1 MALHQFIEKPL
12 KTLLINN
19 MNKAFSHL
27 RVSSEYSITQGL
39 LTINQLVECAKKYSV
54 PSLALTDKSNMFA
67 MVKFFSKCE
76 AEGIKPISGSSLKVI
91 FDEDDTSHELLFL
104 AKNNNG
110 HKNLMKVISMAHNNF
125 TYQNPII
132 NFKDLQEFK
141 NDVIAISGGK
151 DSHLFEL
158 IKRKKN
164 NEANNRIDKFLKFF
178 KDNFF
183 IEVQKTNRSDEHEY
197 FSNILPLACSK
208 GVPLIATN
216 DVLFS
221 RPDDYETHETKVC
234 INTGRTLNDP
244 NREKIF
250 SNEQYF
256 KSPKEMQDLF
266 NGFDELID
274 NTNEIAKKC
283 NVSLHAKEYFL
294 PEYPVPKEHN
304 FDSYI
309 SELSHEKLNQLII
322 DFDIKKKEIYKQ
334 RLDYELNQIKK
345 MGFSSYFLIV
355 YDFIQ
360 WSKDND
366 VPVGPGRGS
375 GAGSLV
381 AYSLGITTLD
391 PIDHGLLFERFLNPE
406 RISMPDFDI
415 DFCME
420 KRDSVIEYVSKKYGA
435 EAVSQIATFGTMA
448 ARAVVRDVARAMG
461 KPYALGDRISKMIP
475 FAPGMTLDRA
485 KEEQPVFAQA
495 TKNDPEVREVVDL
508 AYKLEGIARNVGKHA
523 GGVVIAPGSLSD
535 FCPIY
540 NDRQSSSIM
549 TQYDKDDVEKIG
561 LVKFDFLGLRTLT
574 VIDKALKSINRSLKK
589 GEKKLNLDNI
599 PLNDPKV
606 FELLSSGKT
615 MAVFQLES
623 TGMRDLIKKL
633 KPTKFEEITAL
644 LALYRPGPLNSGMHT
659 TFVDRKH
666 GRSQVTYPHELLEPV
681 LSETYG
687 VIVYQEQVMEAAR
700 VLAGYSMGQADIL
713 RRVMGKK
720 KVEEMEEQREIFI
733 KGCDKKSIPAKTA
746 EKIFELIE
754 QFAEYGFNKSH
765 SAAYAVISYQ
775 TAFLKTYYPEHFMAA
790 VLSTELGNTD
800 KIYSL
805 IKECERMNINVLKPN
820 ILSSNKMF
828 LVNDAGDIEYGLGA
842 VKGVADSFIKHV
854 CEIRKSKS
862 FNDLWDFSKK
872 VDIKL
877 GGKKS
882 LEALSQSGA
891 FDSIAPSRSI
901 AISCIEDM
909 LKDGSKNMSKQ
920 AGMSG
925 DLFSS
930 LNDSFDPYEKYKNI
944 QDMNLS
950 ELLSLEKK
958 SLGYYLSGHP
968 VNAIE
973 TKVNSLRS
981 IKINKLNYDTKKAS
995 LVVLI
1000 NSVRQIK
1007 DKKGKPLTF
1016 INFDDGSGVM
1026 DGIVPSE
1033 VLEDCHEILKDG
1045 KILVVKGAVEID
1057 DYRSKEIGDA
1067 MFRMRVKEVKSL
1079 DEELLRK
1086 IQEVT
1091 LNLEKSDLFS
1101 LEELSDKLEKLN
1113 KELWKSSGC
1122 ILNVKVITN
1131 DSEAIIDLGDKF
1143 KFEPTLSNLSL
1154 LDEAFG
1160 KNALEI

>member
-1 MALHQFIEKPL
+1 MKNI
-12 KTLLINN
+12 
-19 MNKAFSHL
+19 FSHL
-27 RVSSEYSITQGL
+27 RISSEFSISQGL
-39 LTINQLVECAKKYSV
+39 LTINQIVDCAQKNNIPSV
-54 PSLALTDKSNMFA
+54 ALTDKSNMFA
-67 MVKFFSKCE
+67 MVKFFNKCE
-76 AEGIKPISGSSLKVI
+76 AAGIKPISGSSIRVI
-91 FDEDDTSHELLFL
+91 FDGDDSSHDLLCL
-104 AKNNNG
+104 AKNNDG
-110 HKNLMKVISMAHNNF
+110 HRNLMQVISSAHNNYN
-125 TYQNPII
+125 YQSPII
-132 NFKDLQEFK
+132 NFDDLKTFKD
-141 NDVIAISGGK
+141 DIVVISGGK
-151 DSHLFEL
+151 DSHIYEL
-158 IKRKKN
+158 SKQNKLEEIENK
-164 NEANNRIDKFLKFF
+164 IDDFLMVF
-178 KDNFF
+178 KDDFF
-183 IEVQKTNRSDEHEY
+183 IEVQKTNRPDEIDY
-197 FSNILPLACSK
+197 FSNILPLSSKK

-216 DVLFS
+216 DVLFAKK
-221 RPDDYETHETKVC
+221 DDYEIHETKVC
-234 INTGRTLNDP
+234 INTGKTLNDP
-244 NREKIF
+244 NREKPF
-250 SNEQYF
+250 SDEQYF
-256 KSPKEMQDLF
+256 KSSDEMQKLF

-274 NTNEIAKKC
+274 NTNEVAKKC
-283 NVSLHAKEYFL
+283 NVSLHTKGYFL
-294 PEYPVPKEHN
+294 PEYPVPKEHD
-304 FDSYI
+304 FDSFLVD
-309 SELSHEKLNQLII
+309 LSTKRLSSLIDKFEKAKQTTYL
-322 DFDIKKKEIYKQ
+322 Q
-334 RLDYELNQIKK
+334 RLEYELNQIKK

-420 KRDSVIEYVSKKYGA
+420 KRDSVIDYVSKKYGA
-435 EAVSQIATFGTMA
+435 DAVSQIATFGTMA

-495 TKNDPEVREVVDL
+495 AKNDAEVREVVDL

-540 NDRQSSSIM
+540 NDRQSSSVM

-574 VIDKALKSINRSLKK
+574 VIDKALKSININLKN
-589 GEKKLNLDNI
+589 KLDLDNI
-599 PLNDPKV
+599 PMDDQKV
-606 FELLSSGKT
+606 FDLLSSGKT

-666 GRSQVTYPHELLEPV
+666 GKSPVTYPHELLEPV

-687 VIVYQEQVMEAAR
+687 VIVYQEQVMESAR
-700 VLAGYSMGQADIL
+700 VLAGYSMGEADIL

-720 KVEEMEEQREIFI
+720 KIEEMEEQREIFV
-733 KGCDKKSIPAKTA
+733 KGCEKNSIPEKKAN
-746 EKIFELIE
+746 KIFELIE

-800 KIYSL
+800 KIHAL
-805 IKECERMNINVLKPN
+805 IQECKRMGIKVLKPN
-820 ILSSNKMF
+820 ILTSNKMF
-828 LVNDAGDIEYGLGA
+828 LVNNNSDIEYGLGA
-842 VKGVADSFIKHV
+842 IKGVADAFIQHV
-854 CEIRKSKS
+854 CQVRKSNK

-891 FDSIAPSRSI
+891 FDSIAPSRSV
-901 AISCIEDM
+901 AVSCIEDM
-909 LKDGSKNMSKQ
+909 LKDGSNNSSKQ
-920 AGMSG
+920 TAMSG

-930 LNDSFDPYEKYKNI
+930 LNESFDPYEKYKNI
-944 QDMNLS
+944 TDIGLS

-973 TKVNSLRS
+973 K
-981 IKINKLNYDTKKAS
+981 KINKLRSKTISKLDHDTKKAS
-995 LVVLI
+995 IVCLV

-1016 INFDDGSGVM
+1016 INFDDGTGVM
-1026 DGIVPSE
+1026 DGVVPSE
-1033 VLEDCHEILKDG
+1033 VLDNCHTILKEG
-1045 KILVVKGAVEID
+1045 QILIVKGVVEID
-1057 DYRSKEIGDA
+1057 DYRSKELGDA
-1067 MFRMRVKEVKSL
+1067 MFRMRVKEVHSLDAELSKKVKDVVINLEESELISL
-1079 DEELLRK
+1079 DE
-1086 IQEVT
+1086 
-1091 LNLEKSDLFS
+1091 F
-1101 LEELSDKLEKLN
+1101 SDKLEKV
-1113 KELWKSSGC
+1113 KREFWTTSGC
-1122 ILNVKVITN
+1122 NLFVKVITK
-1131 DSEAIIDLGDKF
+1131 DSEAIIDVGEKF
-1143 KFEPTLSNLSL
+1143 RFEPTIENLNF
-1154 LDEAFG
+1154 LDDIFG

>member
-1 MALHQFIEKPL
+1 MQ
-12 KTLLINN
+12 
-19 MNKAFSHL
+19 
-27 RVSSEYSITQGL
+27 
-39 LTINQLVECAKKYSV
+39 
-54 PSLALTDKSNMFA
+54 
-67 MVKFFSKCE
+67 
-76 AEGIKPISGSSLKVI
+76 
-91 FDEDDTSHELLFL
+91 
-104 AKNNNG
+104 
-110 HKNLMKVISMAHNNF
+110 VISTAHNNYN
-125 TYQNPII
+125 YQSPII
-132 NFKDLQEFK
+132 NFDDLKTFKD
-141 NDVIAISGGK
+141 DIVVISGGK
-151 DSHLFEL
+151 DSHIYEL
-158 IKRKKN
+158 SKQNKLEEIENK
-164 NEANNRIDKFLKFF
+164 IDDFLMVF
-178 KDNFF
+178 KDDFF
-183 IEVQKTNRSDEHEY
+183 IEVQKTNRPDEIDY
-197 FSNILPLACSK
+197 FSNILPLSSKK

-216 DVLFS
+216 DVLFAKK
-221 RPDDYETHETKVC
+221 DDYEIHETKVC
-234 INTGRTLNDP
+234 INTGKTLNDP
-244 NREKIF
+244 NREKPF
-250 SNEQYF
+250 SDEQYF
-256 KSPKEMQDLF
+256 KSSDEMQKLF

-274 NTNEIAKKC
+274 NTNEVAKKC
-283 NVSLHAKEYFL
+283 NVSLHTKGYFL
-294 PEYPVPKEHN
+294 PEYPVPKEHD
-304 FDSYI
+304 FDSFLVD
-309 SELSHEKLNQLII
+309 LSTKRLSSLIDKFEKAKQTTYL
-322 DFDIKKKEIYKQ
+322 Q
-334 RLDYELNQIKK
+334 RLEYELNQIKK

-420 KRDSVIEYVSKKYGA
+420 KRDSVIDYVSKKYGA
-435 EAVSQIATFGTMA
+435 DAVSQIATFGTMA

-495 TKNDPEVREVVDL
+495 AKNDAEVREVVDL

-540 NDRQSSSIM
+540 NDRQSSSVM

-574 VIDKALKSINRSLKK
+574 VIDKALKSININLKD
-589 GEKKLNLDNI
+589 KLDLDNI
-599 PLNDPKV
+599 PMDDQKV
-606 FELLSSGKT
+606 FDLLSSGKT

-666 GRSQVTYPHELLEPV
+666 GKSPVTYPHELLEPV

-687 VIVYQEQVMEAAR
+687 VIVYQEQVMESAR
-700 VLAGYSMGQADIL
+700 VLAGYSMGEADIL

-720 KVEEMEEQREIFI
+720 KIEEMEEQREIFV
-733 KGCDKKSIPAKTA
+733 KGCEKNSIPEKKAN
-746 EKIFELIE
+746 KIFELIE

-800 KIYSL
+800 KIHAL
-805 IKECERMNINVLKPN
+805 IQECKRMGIKVLKPN
-820 ILSSNKMF
+820 ILTSNKMF
-828 LVNDAGDIEYGLGA
+828 LVNNNSDIEYGLGA
-842 VKGVADSFIKHV
+842 IKGVADAFIQHV
-854 CEIRKSKS
+854 CQVRKSNK

-891 FDSIAPSRSI
+891 FDSIAPSRSV
-901 AISCIEDM
+901 AVSCIEDM
-909 LKDGSKNMSKQ
+909 LKDGSNNSSKQ
-920 AGMSG
+920 TAMSG

-930 LNDSFDPYEKYKNI
+930 LNESFDPYEKYKNI
-944 QDMNLS
+944 TDIGLS

-973 TKVNSLRS
+973 K
-981 IKINKLNYDTKKAS
+981 KINKLRSKTISKLDHDTKKAS
-995 LVVLI
+995 IVCLV

-1016 INFDDGSGVM
+1016 INFDDGTGVM
-1026 DGIVPSE
+1026 DGVVPSE
-1033 VLEDCHEILKDG
+1033 VLDNCHTILKEG
-1045 KILVVKGAVEID
+1045 QILIVKGVVEID
-1057 DYRSKEIGDA
+1057 DYRSKELGDA
-1067 MFRMRVKEVKSL
+1067 MFRMRVKEVHSLDSELSKKVKDVVINLEESELISL
-1079 DEELLRK
+1079 DE
-1086 IQEVT
+1086 
-1091 LNLEKSDLFS
+1091 F
-1101 LEELSDKLEKLN
+1101 SDKLEKV
-1113 KELWKSSGC
+1113 KREFWTTSGC
-1122 ILNVKVITN
+1122 NLFVKVITK
-1131 DSEAIIDLGDKF
+1131 DSEAIIDIGEKF
-1143 KFEPTLSNLSL
+1143 RFEPTIENLNF
-1154 LDEAFG
+1154 LDDIFG

>member
-1 MALHQFIEKPL
+1 MEK
-12 KTLLINN
+12 T
-19 MNKAFSHL
+19 FSHL

-39 LTINQLVECAKKYSV
+39 LTINQLVDCAKKHSV

-67 MVKFFSKCE
+67 MVKFFNKCE
-76 AEGIKPISGSSLKVI
+76 SAGVKPISGSSIRVI
-91 FDEDDTSHELLFL
+91 FDGDDSSHELLCL

-110 HKNLMKVISMAHNNF
+110 HKNLMRAISKAHNNYS
-125 TYQNPII
+125 YQTPIL
-132 NFKDLQEFK
+132 NFNDLEEFR
-141 NDVIAISGGK
+141 NDVIVISGGK

-158 IKRKKN
+158 IKRKKI
-164 NEANNRIDKFLKFF
+164 EEVDNRIDKFLDVFQ
-178 KDNFF
+178 DDFF
-183 IEVQKTNRSDEHEY
+183 IEIQKTNRPDEQE
-197 FSNILPLACSK
+197 FLTNILPISNSK
-208 GVPLIATN
+208 GVPLIVTN

-221 RPDDYETHETKVC
+221 EKNDYETHETKVC

-244 NREKIF
+244 NREKPF
-250 SNEQYF
+250 SSEQYF
-256 KSPKEMQDLF
+256 KSPDEMSNLF
-266 NGFDELID
+266 VDFDELIK
-274 NTNEIAKKC
+274 NTNEVAKKC
-283 NVSLHAKEYFL
+283 NVSLHTEGYFL
-294 PEYPVPKEHN
+294 PEYPVPNEHD

-309 SELSHEKLNQLII
+309 AELSHKKLNQII
-322 DFDIKKKEIYKQ
+322 VNFDDKKKEEYKQ
-334 RLDYELNQIKK
+334 RLEYELNQIKK

-391 PIDHGLLFERFLNPE
+391 PITHGLLFERFLNPE

-420 KRDSVIEYVSKKYGA
+420 KRDRVIDYVSKKYGS

-495 TKNDPEVREVVDL
+495 AKNDSEVREVVDL

-574 VIDKALKSINRSLKK
+574 VIDKAVKSINKSFQN
-589 GEKKLNLDNI
+589 GEEQLNLDSI

-720 KVEEMEEQREIFI
+720 KVEEMEEQREIFV
-733 KGCDKKSIPAKTA
+733 KGCDKNSIPAKTA

-775 TAFLKTYYPEHFMAA
+775 TAYLKTYYPEHFMAA

-800 KIYSL
+800 KIHAL
-805 IKECERMNINVLKPN
+805 IQECKRMNINVLKPN

-828 LVNDAGDIEYGLGA
+828 LVNEDGDIEYGLGA
-842 VKGVADSFIKHV
+842 IKGVADAFIKHV
-854 CEIRKSKS
+854 CQIRETNT

-891 FDSIAPSRSI
+891 FDSISPSRSI
-901 AISCIEDM
+901 AISCVEDM
-909 LKDGSKNMSKQ
+909 LKDGSKNISKQ
-920 AGMSG
+920 VGMSG

-930 LNDSFDPYEKYKNI
+930 LDDSFDPYEKYKNTP
-944 QDMNLS
+944 DMNLS
-950 ELLSLEKK
+950 ELLALEKK

-973 TKVNSLRS
+973 TKVNRLRS
-981 IKINKLNYDTKKAS
+981 TKIHELSHDTKKAS

-1016 INFDDGSGVM
+1016 INFDDGTGVM
-1026 DGIVPSE
+1026 DGVVPSE

-1079 DEELLRK
+1079 DQELSKK
-1086 IQEVT
+1086 IQEVI

-1101 LEELSDKLEKLN
+1101 LEELSEKLEKLN
-1113 KELWKSSGC
+1113 KDLWKSSGC
-1122 ILNVKVITN
+1122 NLNVKVITN
-1131 DSEAIIDLGDKF
+1131 DSEAIIDMGDKF

-1154 LDEAFG
+1154 LDETFG

>member
-1 MALHQFIEKPL
+1 MEK
-12 KTLLINN
+12 T
-19 MNKAFSHL
+19 FSHL

-39 LTINQLVECAKKYSV
+39 LTINQLVDCAKKHSV
-54 PSLALTDKSNMFA
+54 PSIALTDKSNMFA
-67 MVKFFSKCE
+67 MVKFFNKCE
-76 AEGIKPISGSSLKVI
+76 SAGIKPISGSSIRVI
-91 FDEDDTSHELLFL
+91 FDGDDASHELLCL

-110 HKNLMKVISMAHNNF
+110 HKNLMRAISKAHNNYL
-125 TYQNPII
+125 YQTPIL
-132 NFKDLQEFK
+132 NFNDLEEFR
-141 NDVIAISGGK
+141 NDVIVISGGK

-158 IKRKKN
+158 VKRKKID
-164 NEANNRIDKFLKFF
+164 EATNRIDKFLDVFQE
-178 KDNFF
+178 DFF
-183 IEVQKTNRSDEHEY
+183 IEIQKTKRPDEQE
-197 FSNILPLACSK
+197 FLTNILPISNSK

-221 RPDDYETHETKVC
+221 EKNDYEIHETKVC

-244 NREKIF
+244 NREKPF
-250 SNEQYF
+250 SSEQYF
-256 KSPKEMQDLF
+256 KSPDEMSNLF
-266 NGFDELID
+266 IDFDEIIK
-274 NTNEIAKKC
+274 NTNEVAKKC
-283 NVSLHAKEYFL
+283 NVSLHTEGYFL
-294 PEYPVPKEHN
+294 PEYPVPDKHD

-309 SELSHEKLNQLII
+309 AELSHKKLNQLVINFE
-322 DFDIKKKEIYKQ
+322 DKKKEEYKQ

-381 AYSLGITTLD
+381 AFSLGITTLD
-391 PIDHGLLFERFLNPE
+391 PIAHGLLFERFLNPE
-406 RISMPDFDI
+406 RVSMPDFDI

-420 KRDSVIEYVSKKYGA
+420 KRDSVIEYVSNKYGS

-495 TKNDPEVREVVDL
+495 VKNDSEVKEVVDL

-523 GGVVIAPGSLSD
+523 GGVVIAPGNLSD
-535 FCPIY
+535 FCPTY
-540 NDRQSSSIM
+540 NDRHSSSIM

-574 VIDKALKSINRSLKK
+574 VIDKALKSINRSFQK
-589 GEKKLNLDNI
+589 GEEKLNLDNI
-599 PLNDPKV
+599 PLNDPNV

-666 GRSQVTYPHELLEPV
+666 GKSQVTYPHELLEPV
-681 LSETYG
+681 LAETYG

-720 KVEEMEEQREIFI
+720 KIDEMEEQREIFI
-733 KGCDKKSIPAKTA
+733 EGCDKNSIPEKKAK
-746 EKIFELIE
+746 KIFELIE

-775 TAFLKTYYPEHFMAA
+775 TAYLKTYYPEHFMAA

-800 KIYSL
+800 KIYAL
-805 IKECERMNINVLKPN
+805 IQECKRMNINVLKPN
-820 ILSSNKMF
+820 ILSSTKMF
-828 LVNDAGDIEYGLGA
+828 LVNQNGDIEYGLGA
-842 VKGVADSFIKHV
+842 IKGVADSFIEHV
-854 CEIRKSKS
+854 CQIRETST
-862 FNDLWDFSKK
+862 FNDLWDFSKQ

-891 FDSIAPSRSI
+891 FDIIAPSRSI
-901 AISCIEDM
+901 AIACIEDM
-909 LKDGSKNMSKQ
+909 LKDGSKNISKQ
-920 AGMSG
+920 SGMSG

-930 LNDSFDPYEKYKNI
+930 LDNSFDPYEKYKNT

-950 ELLSLEKK
+950 ELLALEKK

-973 TKVNSLRS
+973 SKVNRLRS
-981 IKINKLNYDTKKAS
+981 TKIHKLNHDTKKAA

-1016 INFDDGSGVM
+1016 INFDDGTGVM
-1026 DGIVPSE
+1026 DGIISSE
-1033 VLEDCHEILKDG
+1033 VIEECHEILKDG
-1045 KILVVKGAVEID
+1045 NILVVKGAVEID

-1079 DEELLRK
+1079 DSELSKK
-1086 IQEVT
+1086 IQEIT
-1091 LNLEKSDLFS
+1091 LNMEKSDLFS
-1101 LEELSDKLEKLN
+1101 LEELSDRLEKLN
-1113 KELWKSSGC
+1113 KDLWKTSGC
-1122 ILNVKVITN
+1122 NLNVKVITN

-1154 LDEAFG
+1154 LDETFG

>member
-1 MALHQFIEKPL
+1 M
-12 KTLLINN
+12 NN
-19 MNKAFSHL
+19 IFSHL
-27 RVSSEYSITQGL
+27 RVSSEYSISQGL
-39 LTINQLVECAKKYSV
+39 LTIDQIVDCAKKNTIPSV
-54 PSLALTDKSNMFA
+54 ALTDKSNMFA
-67 MVKFFSKCE
+67 MVKFFNKCE
-76 AEGIKPISGSSLKVI
+76 AAGIKPISGASIRVI
-91 FDEDDTSHELLFL
+91 FDGDDSSHELLCL
-104 AKNNNG
+104 AKNNDG
-110 HKNLMKVISMAHNNF
+110 HRNLMQAISFAHNNY
-125 TYQNPII
+125 TYQTPII
-132 NFKDLQEFK
+132 NFNDLKSFKD
-141 NDVIAISGGK
+141 NIVIVSGGK
-151 DSHLFEL
+151 DSHIFEL
-158 IKRKKN
+158 SKQNKLNEVEKK
-164 NEANNRIDKFLKFF
+164 IDDFLTVF
-178 KDNFF
+178 KSDFF
-183 IEVQKTNRSDEHEY
+183 IEVQKTSRPDEIDF
-197 FSNILPLACSK
+197 FSNILPLSNKK
-208 GVPLIATN
+208 GIPLIATN

-221 RPDDYETHETKVC
+221 SKDDYEIHETKVC
-234 INTGRTLNDP
+234 INTGKTLNDP
-244 NREKIF
+244 NREKPF
-250 SNEQYF
+250 SDEQYF
-256 KSPKEMQDLF
+256 KSSDEMQKLF
-266 NGFDELID
+266 KGFDELVD
-274 NTNEIAKKC
+274 NTNEVAKKC
-283 NVSLHAKEYFL
+283 NVSLHTKGYFL
-294 PEYPVPKEHN
+294 PEYPVPEEHD
-304 FDSYI
+304 FDSFLVDLAKKRLSKLMTDFEETKKNIYI
-309 SELSHEKLNQLII
+309 
-322 DFDIKKKEIYKQ
+322 Q
-334 RLDYELNQIKK
+334 RLEYELNQIKK

-420 KRDSVIEYVSKKYGA
+420 KRDRVIDYVSKKYGA
-435 EAVSQIATFGTMA
+435 NAVSQIATFGTMA

-485 KEEQPVFAQA
+485 KDEQPVFAQA
-495 TKNDPEVREVVDL
+495 AKNDPEVKEVVDL
-508 AYKLEGIARNVGKHA
+508 AYKLEGITRNVGKHA

-540 NDRQSSSIM
+540 NDRQSSSVM

-574 VIDKALKSINRSLKK
+574 VIDRALKSINSSLKDQNK
-589 GEKKLNLDNI
+589 INLDNI
-599 PLNDPKV
+599 PMNDQKV
-606 FELLSSGKT
+606 FDLLSSGKT

-666 GRSQVTYPHELLEPV
+666 GKSPVTYPHELLEPV

-687 VIVYQEQVMEAAR
+687 VIVYQEQVMESAR
-700 VLAGYSMGQADIL
+700 VLAGYSMGEADIL

-720 KVEEMEEQREIFI
+720 KIEEMEEQREIFV
-733 KGCDKKSIPAKTA
+733 KGCEKNSIPENKAN
-746 EKIFELIE
+746 KIFELIE

-800 KIYSL
+800 KIHAL
-805 IKECERMNINVLKPN
+805 IQECKRMGIKVLKPN
-820 ILSSNKMF
+820 IMTSNKMF
-828 LVNDAGDIEYGLGA
+828 VVNENSCIEYGLGA
-842 VKGVADSFIKHV
+842 IKGVADAFIEHV
-854 CEIRKSKS
+854 CQIRKTNT

-891 FDSIAPSRSI
+891 FDSIAPTRSI

-909 LKDGSKNMSKQ
+909 LKDGSSYSSKQ
-920 AGMSG
+920 TAVSG

-930 LNDSFDPYEKYKNI
+930 LNESFDPYEKYKNI
-944 QDMNLS
+944 SDMGLS

-973 TKVNSLRS
+973 K
-981 IKINKLNYDTKKAS
+981 KINKLRSKKISNLNHDTKKAS
-995 LVVLI
+995 LVCLI

-1016 INFDDGSGVM
+1016 INFDDGTGVM
-1026 DGIVPSE
+1026 DGVVPSE
-1033 VLEDCHEILKDG
+1033 VLENCHNILKDG
-1045 KILVVKGAVEID
+1045 QILVVKGLVEID
-1057 DYRSKEIGDA
+1057 DYRSKELGDA
-1067 MFRMRVKEVKSL
+1067 MFRMRVKEVHSLDSELSKKVNNVVINLKESELVSL
-1079 DEELLRK
+1079 DE
-1086 IQEVT
+1086 
-1091 LNLEKSDLFS
+1091 FS
-1101 LEELSDKLEKLN
+1101 NKLDKVKRDFWT
-1113 KELWKSSGC
+1113 KSGC
-1122 ILNVKVITN
+1122 NLHVKVITN
-1131 DSEAIIDLGDKF
+1131 GSEAIIDIGERF
-1143 KFEPTLSNLSL
+1143 KFEPTIDNLNF
-1154 LDEAFG
+1154 LDDIFG
-1160 KNALEI
+1160 KNALEIA

>member
-1 MALHQFIEKPL
+1 MKNI
-12 KTLLINN
+12 
-19 MNKAFSHL
+19 FSHL
-27 RVSSEYSITQGL
+27 RISSEFSISQGL
-39 LTINQLVECAKKYSV
+39 LTINQIVDCAQKNDIPSV
-54 PSLALTDKSNMFA
+54 ALTDKSNMFA
-67 MVKFFSKCE
+67 MVKFFNKCE
-76 AEGIKPISGSSLKVI
+76 ASGIKPISGSSIRVI
-91 FDEDDTSHELLFL
+91 FDGDDSSHDLLCL
-104 AKNNNG
+104 AKNNDG
-110 HKNLMKVISMAHNNF
+110 HRNLMQAISSAHNNYN
-125 TYQNPII
+125 YQSPII
-132 NFKDLQEFK
+132 NFNDLKNFKD
-141 NDVIAISGGK
+141 DIVVISGGK
-151 DSHLFEL
+151 DSHIYEL
-158 IKRKKN
+158 SKQNKLDEI
-164 NEANNRIDKFLKFF
+164 ENRIDDFLMVF
-178 KDNFF
+178 KDDFF
-183 IEVQKTNRSDEHEY
+183 IEVQKTNRPDELDY
-197 FSNILPLACSK
+197 FSNILPLSSK
-208 GVPLIATN
+208 KGIPLIATN
-216 DVLFS
+216 DVLFAKK
-221 RPDDYETHETKVC
+221 DDYEIHETKVC
-234 INTGRTLNDP
+234 INTGKTLNDP
-244 NREKIF
+244 NREKPF
-250 SNEQYF
+250 SDEQYF
-256 KSPKEMQDLF
+256 KSSDEMQKLF

-274 NTNEIAKKC
+274 NTNEVAKKC
-283 NVSLHAKEYFL
+283 NVSLHTKGYFL
-294 PEYPVPKEHN
+294 PEYPVPKDHD
-304 FDSYI
+304 FDSFLVD
-309 SELSHEKLNQLII
+309 LSNKRLSSLIGKFEKANQ
-322 DFDIKKKEIYKQ
+322 EIYLQ
-334 RLDYELNQIKK
+334 RLEYELNQIKK

-420 KRDSVIEYVSKKYGA
+420 KRDSVIDYVSKKYGTD
-435 EAVSQIATFGTMA
+435 AVSQIATFGTMA

-495 TKNDPEVREVVDL
+495 AKNDPEVREVVDL

-540 NDRQSSSIM
+540 NDRQSSSVM

-574 VIDKALKSINRSLKK
+574 VIDKALKSININLKD
-589 GEKKLNLDNI
+589 KLDLDNI
-599 PLNDPKV
+599 PMDDQKV
-606 FELLSSGKT
+606 FDLLSSGKT

-666 GRSQVTYPHELLEPV
+666 GKSPVTYPHDLLEPV

-687 VIVYQEQVMEAAR
+687 VIVYQEQVMESAR
-700 VLAGYSMGQADIL
+700 VLAGYSMGEADIL

-720 KVEEMEEQREIFI
+720 KIEEMEEQREIFV
-733 KGCDKKSIPAKTA
+733 KGCEKNSISEKKAN
-746 EKIFELIE
+746 KIFELIE

-775 TAFLKTYYPEHFMAA
+775 TAYLKTYFPEHFMAA

-800 KIYSL
+800 KIHAL
-805 IKECERMNINVLKPN
+805 IQECKRMGIKVLKPN
-820 ILSSNKMF
+820 ILTSNKMF
-828 LVNDAGDIEYGLGA
+828 LVNNNSDIEYGLGA
-842 VKGVADSFIKHV
+842 VKGVADAFIQHICQV
-854 CEIRKSKS
+854 RKTNK

-901 AISCIEDM
+901 AVSCIEDM
-909 LKDGSKNMSKQ
+909 LKDGSNNSSKQ
-920 AGMSG
+920 TAMSG

-930 LNDSFDPYEKYKNI
+930 LSESFDPYEKYKNI
-944 QDMNLS
+944 TDIGLS
-950 ELLSLEKK
+950 KLLSLEKK

-973 TKVNSLRS
+973 N
-981 IKINKLNYDTKKAS
+981 KINKLRSKTISKLDHDTKKAS
-995 LVVLI
+995 IVCLV

-1016 INFDDGSGVM
+1016 INFDDGTGVM
-1026 DGIVPSE
+1026 DGVVPSE
-1033 VLEDCHEILKDG
+1033 VLDNCHNILKEG
-1045 KILVVKGAVEID
+1045 QILIVKGVVEID
-1057 DYRSKEIGDA
+1057 DYRSKELGDA
-1067 MFRMRVKEVKSL
+1067 MFRMRVKEVHSLDSELSKKVKDVVINLEESELISL
-1079 DEELLRK
+1079 DE
-1086 IQEVT
+1086 
-1091 LNLEKSDLFS
+1091 F
-1101 LEELSDKLEKLN
+1101 SDKLEKV
-1113 KELWKSSGC
+1113 KREFWHTSGC
-1122 ILNVKVITN
+1122 NLFVKVITN
-1131 DSEAIIDLGDKF
+1131 DSEAIIDIGEKF
-1143 KFEPTLSNLSL
+1143 RFEPTIENLNF
-1154 LDEAFG
+1154 LDDIFG

>member
-1 MALHQFIEKPL
+1 
-12 KTLLINN
+12 
-19 MNKAFSHL
+19 
-27 RVSSEYSITQGL
+27 
-39 LTINQLVECAKKYSV
+39 
-54 PSLALTDKSNMFA
+54 
-67 MVKFFSKCE
+67 
-76 AEGIKPISGSSLKVI
+76 
-91 FDEDDTSHELLFL
+91 
-104 AKNNNG
+104 
-110 HKNLMKVISMAHNNF
+110 
-125 TYQNPII
+125 
-132 NFKDLQEFK
+132 
-141 NDVIAISGGK
+141 
-151 DSHLFEL
+151 
-158 IKRKKN
+158 
-164 NEANNRIDKFLKFF
+164 
-178 KDNFF
+178 
-183 IEVQKTNRSDEHEY
+183 VQKTNRPDELDY
-197 FSNILPLACSK
+197 FSNILPLSSK
-208 GVPLIATN
+208 KGIPLIATN
-216 DVLFS
+216 DVLFAKK
-221 RPDDYETHETKVC
+221 DDYEIHETKVC
-234 INTGRTLNDP
+234 INTGKTLNDP
-244 NREKIF
+244 NREKPF
-250 SNEQYF
+250 SDEQYF
-256 KSPKEMQDLF
+256 KSAEEMQKLF
-266 NGFDELID
+266 NGFDELIN
-274 NTNEIAKKC
+274 NTNEVAKKC
-283 NVSLHAKEYFL
+283 NVSLHTKGYFL
-294 PEYPVPKEHN
+294 PEYPVPKDHN
-304 FDSYI
+304 FDSFLVD
-309 SELSHEKLNQLII
+309 LSNKRLSSLIGKFEKTKQ
-322 DFDIKKKEIYKQ
+322 KIYLQ
-334 RLDYELNQIKK
+334 RLEYELNQIKK

-420 KRDSVIEYVSKKYGA
+420 KRDSVIDYVSKKYGA
-435 EAVSQIATFGTMA
+435 DAVSQIATFGTMA

-495 TKNDPEVREVVDL
+495 AKNDPEVREVVDL

-540 NDRQSSSIM
+540 NDRQSSSVM

-574 VIDKALKSINRSLKK
+574 VIDKALKSININLKD
-589 GEKKLNLDNI
+589 KLDLDNI
-599 PLNDPKV
+599 PMDDQKV
-606 FELLSSGKT
+606 FDLLSSGKT

-666 GRSQVTYPHELLEPV
+666 GKSPVTYPHDLLEPV

-687 VIVYQEQVMEAAR
+687 VIVYQEQVMESAR
-700 VLAGYSMGQADIL
+700 VLAGYSMGEADIL

-720 KVEEMEEQREIFI
+720 KIEEMEEQREIFV
-733 KGCDKKSIPAKTA
+733 KGCEKNSISEKKAN
-746 EKIFELIE
+746 KIFELIE

-775 TAFLKTYYPEHFMAA
+775 TAYLKTYYPEHFMAA

-800 KIYSL
+800 KIHAL
-805 IKECERMNINVLKPN
+805 IQECKRMGIKVLKPN
-820 ILSSNKMF
+820 ILTSNKMF
-828 LVNDAGDIEYGLGA
+828 LVNNNSDIEYGLGA
-842 VKGVADSFIKHV
+842 VKGVADAFIQHV
-854 CEIRKSKS
+854 CQVRKKNK

-901 AISCIEDM
+901 AVSCIEDM
-909 LKDGSKNMSKQ
+909 LKDGSNNSSKQ
-920 AGMSG
+920 TDMSG

-930 LNDSFDPYEKYKNI
+930 LSESFDPYEKYKNI
-944 QDMNLS
+944 TDIGLS
-950 ELLSLEKK
+950 KLLSLEKK

-973 TKVNSLRS
+973 TK
-981 IKINKLNYDTKKAS
+981 INKLRSKTISKLNHDTKKAS
-995 LVVLI
+995 IVCLV

-1016 INFDDGSGVM
+1016 INFDDGTGVM
-1026 DGIVPSE
+1026 DGVISSE
-1033 VLEDCHEILKDG
+1033 VLDNCHTILKEG
-1045 KILVVKGAVEID
+1045 QILIVKGVVEID
-1057 DYRSKEIGDA
+1057 DYRSKELGDA
-1067 MFRMRVKEVKSL
+1067 MFRMRVKEVHSLDSELSKKVKDVVINLEESQLISL
-1079 DEELLRK
+1079 DE
-1086 IQEVT
+1086 
-1091 LNLEKSDLFS
+1091 F
-1101 LEELSDKLEKLN
+1101 SDKLEKV
-1113 KELWKSSGC
+1113 KREFWKTSGC
-1122 ILNVKVITN
+1122 NLLVKVITN
-1131 DSEAIIDLGDKF
+1131 DSEAIIDIGEKF
-1143 KFEPTLSNLSL
+1143 RFEPTIENLNF
-1154 LDEAFG
+1154 LDDIFG

>member
-1 MALHQFIEKPL
+1 MEK
-12 KTLLINN
+12 T
-19 MNKAFSHL
+19 FSHL

-39 LTINQLVECAKKYSV
+39 LTINQLVDCAKKHSV

-67 MVKFFSKCE
+67 MVKFFNKCE
-76 AEGIKPISGSSLKVI
+76 SAGIKPISGSSIRVI
-91 FDEDDTSHELLFL
+91 FDGDDSSHELLCL

-110 HKNLMKVISMAHNNF
+110 HKNLMRAISKAHNNYS
-125 TYQNPII
+125 YQTPIL
-132 NFKDLQEFK
+132 NFNDLEEFR
-141 NDVIAISGGK
+141 NDVIVISGGK
-151 DSHLFEL
+151 DSHIFEL
-158 IKRKKN
+158 IKRKKFD
-164 NEANNRIDKFLKFF
+164 EAASRIDKFLEVF
-178 KDNFF
+178 KEDFF
-183 IEVQKTNRSDEHEY
+183 IEIQKTNRPDEQE
-197 FSNILPLACSK
+197 FFTNILPISNSK

-221 RPDDYETHETKVC
+221 EKNDYETHETKVC

-244 NREKIF
+244 NREKPF
-250 SNEQYF
+250 SSEQYF
-256 KSPKEMQDLF
+256 KSPDEMSNLF
-266 NGFDELID
+266 LDFDELIK
-274 NTNEIAKKC
+274 NTNEVAKKC
-283 NVSLHAKEYFL
+283 NVSLHTEGYFL
-294 PEYPVPKEHN
+294 PEYPVPDEHD

-309 SELSHEKLNQLII
+309 AELSHKKLNQII
-322 DFDIKKKEIYKQ
+322 VNFDDKKQEEYKQ

-391 PIDHGLLFERFLNPE
+391 PIAHGLLFERFLNPE

-420 KRDSVIEYVSKKYGA
+420 KRDSVIDYVSNKYGS

-495 TKNDPEVREVVDL
+495 AKNDSEVREVVDL

-574 VIDKALKSINRSLKK
+574 VIDKAVKSINKSFQN
-589 GEKKLNLDNI
+589 GEEQLNLDSI

-720 KVEEMEEQREIFI
+720 KVEEMEEQREIFV
-733 KGCDKKSIPAKTA
+733 KGCDKNSIPAKTA

-775 TAFLKTYYPEHFMAA
+775 TAYLKTYYPEHFMAA

-800 KIYSL
+800 KIHAL
-805 IKECERMNINVLKPN
+805 IQECKRMNINVLKPN
-820 ILSSNKMF
+820 ILSSSKMF
-828 LVNDAGDIEYGLGA
+828 LVNEDGDIEYGLGA
-842 VKGVADSFIKHV
+842 IKGVADIFIKHV
-854 CEIRKSKS
+854 CQIRETNT

-901 AISCIEDM
+901 AISCVEDM
-909 LKDGSKNMSKQ
+909 LKDGSKNISKQ
-920 AGMSG
+920 VGMSG

-930 LNDSFDPYEKYKNI
+930 LDDSFDPYEKYKNT

-950 ELLSLEKK
+950 ELLALEKK

-973 TKVNSLRS
+973 TKVNRLRS
-981 IKINKLNYDTKKAS
+981 TQIHKLNHDTKKAS

-1016 INFDDGSGVM
+1016 INFDDGTGVM
-1026 DGIVPSE
+1026 DGVVPSE
-1033 VLEDCHEILKDG
+1033 VLEECHEILKDG
-1045 KILVVKGAVEID
+1045 KILVVKGTVEID

-1079 DEELLRK
+1079 DQELSKK
-1086 IQEVT
+1086 IQEVI

-1101 LEELSDKLEKLN
+1101 LEELSEKLEKLN
-1113 KELWKSSGC
+1113 KDLWKSTGC
-1122 ILNVKVITN
+1122 NLNVKVITN
-1131 DSEAIIDLGDKF
+1131 DSEAIIDMGDKF

-1154 LDEAFG
+1154 LDETFG

>member
-1 MALHQFIEKPL
+1 MEK
-12 KTLLINN
+12 T
-19 MNKAFSHL
+19 FSHL

-39 LTINQLVECAKKYSV
+39 LTINQLVDCAKKHSV

-67 MVKFFSKCE
+67 MVKFFNKCE
-76 AEGIKPISGSSLKVI
+76 SAGIKPISGSSIRVI
-91 FDEDDTSHELLFL
+91 FDGDDSSHELLCL

-110 HKNLMKVISMAHNNF
+110 HKNLMRAISKAHNNYS
-125 TYQNPII
+125 YQTPIL
-132 NFKDLQEFK
+132 NFNDLKEFR
-141 NDVIAISGGK
+141 NDVIVISGGK
-151 DSHLFEL
+151 DSHIFEL
-158 IKRKKN
+158 IKRKKFD
-164 NEANNRIDKFLKFF
+164 EAASRIDKFLEVF
-178 KDNFF
+178 KEDFF
-183 IEVQKTNRSDEHEY
+183 IEIQKTNRPDEQE
-197 FSNILPLACSK
+197 FFTNILPISNSK

-221 RPDDYETHETKVC
+221 EKNDYETHETKVC

-244 NREKIF
+244 NREKPF
-250 SNEQYF
+250 SSEQYF
-256 KSPKEMQDLF
+256 KSPDEMSNLF
-266 NGFDELID
+266 LDFDELIK
-274 NTNEIAKKC
+274 NTNEVAKKC
-283 NVSLHAKEYFL
+283 NVSLHTEGYFL
-294 PEYPVPKEHN
+294 PEYPVPDEHD

-309 SELSHEKLNQLII
+309 AELSHKKLNQII
-322 DFDIKKKEIYKQ
+322 INFDDKKQEEYKQ

-391 PIDHGLLFERFLNPE
+391 PIAHGLLFERFLNPE

-420 KRDSVIEYVSKKYGA
+420 KRDSVIDYVSNKYGS

-495 TKNDPEVREVVDL
+495 VKNDSEVREVVDL

-574 VIDKALKSINRSLKK
+574 VIDKAVKSINKSFQN
-589 GEKKLNLDNI
+589 GEEQLNLDSI

-720 KVEEMEEQREIFI
+720 KVEEMEEQREIFV
-733 KGCDKKSIPAKTA
+733 KGCDKNSIPAKTA

-775 TAFLKTYYPEHFMAA
+775 TAYLKTYYPEHFMAA

-800 KIYSL
+800 KIHAL
-805 IKECERMNINVLKPN
+805 IQECKRMNINVLKPN
-820 ILSSNKMF
+820 ILSSSKMF
-828 LVNDAGDIEYGLGA
+828 LVNEDGDIEYGLGA
-842 VKGVADSFIKHV
+842 IKGVADIFIKHV
-854 CEIRKSKS
+854 CQIRETNT

-901 AISCIEDM
+901 AISCVEDM
-909 LKDGSKNMSKQ
+909 LKDGSKNISKQ
-920 AGMSG
+920 VGMSG

-930 LNDSFDPYEKYKNI
+930 LDDSFDPYEKYKNTH
-944 QDMNLS
+944 DMNLS
-950 ELLSLEKK
+950 ELLALEKK

-973 TKVNSLRS
+973 TKVNRLRS
-981 IKINKLNYDTKKAS
+981 TQIHKLNHDTKKAS

-1016 INFDDGSGVM
+1016 INFDDGTGVM
-1026 DGIVPSE
+1026 DGVVPSE
-1033 VLEDCHEILKDG
+1033 VLEECHEILKDG
-1045 KILVVKGAVEID
+1045 KILVVKGTVEID

-1079 DEELLRK
+1079 DQELSKK
-1086 IQEVT
+1086 IQEVI

-1101 LEELSDKLEKLN
+1101 LEELSEKLEKLN
-1113 KELWKSSGC
+1113 KDLWKSTGC
-1122 ILNVKVITN
+1122 NLNVKVITN
-1131 DSEAIIDLGDKF
+1131 DSEAIIDMGDKF

-1154 LDEAFG
+1154 LDETFG